1 MKRIASFLAA
11 AALLLGLAA
20 TASAHFGLVLPDKSE
35 LAQGDKAVNLTLAFL
50 HPMELNGMNL
60 VKPKAFNVYV
70 EGKPQDLLGSLT
82 ETKVLGHQA
91 WKASYAVKK
100 PGVYI
105 FAMEPQPY
113 PEPAENNYIVHYTK
127 TVVAAFGEEEG
138 WDQELGLKAEIIP
151 LTRPFGNYAGNVF
164 QGLVKFKGKAVPN
177 CTVEVEMYNK
187 DGKYEAPNEYMITQV
202 VKADANGVFTF
213 ACPKA
218 GWWGFAA
225 LNTDDAQIEGKEVEV
240 GAVLWI
246 YLHDFKT
253 KK

>member
-1 MKRIASFLAA
+1 MKRVTVVLVA
-11 AALLLGLAA
+11 AALLLALVLPAQ
-20 TASAHFGLVLPDKSE
+20 AHFGLVLPDKSE
-35 LAQGDKAVNLTLAFL
+35 LVQGDKAVNLTLAFL
-50 HPMELNGMNL
+50 HPMEQNGMNL

-70 EGKPQDLLGSLT
+70 DGKPQDLLGSLT
-82 ETKVLGHQA
+82 ETKVLGHTA
-91 WKASYAVKK
+91 WKTSYAVKK

-113 PEPAENNYIVHYTK
+113 PEPAENNYIIHYTK

-138 WDQELGLKAEIIP
+138 WDAELGLKTEIIP

-164 QGLVKFKGKAVPN
+164 QGLVKLNGKPAPN
-177 CTVEVEMYNK
+177 TRVEVEMYNPG
-187 DGKYEAPNEYMITQV
+187 GKYVAPNEYMLTQV
-202 VKADANGVFTF
+202 VKTDPNGVFTF

-225 LNTDDAQIEGKEVEV
+225 LSEADYKIEGKDVEL

-246 YLHDFKT
+246 YMHDFKM